1 MAEVLRFAYDK
12 EGDILDIALGPPR
25 RAISRE
31 IEDDVFVRL
40 DPKSKKVIG
49 FSILNFT
56 KWFKDLDDT
65 RPIPVTAQFSLA
77 RSPHA

>member
-1 MAEVLRFAYDK
+1 MAETLRFAYDK
-12 EGDILDIALGPPR
+12 QGDILDIAIGRPR

-31 IEDDVFVRL
+31 VEDDVFVRL

-56 KWFKDLDDT
+56 KRFKDLDDT
-65 RPIPVTAQFSLA
+65 QPIPVTASFSLS
-77 RSPHA
+77 RS

>member
-1 MAEVLRFAYDK
+1 MADTMRFAYDK
-12 EGDILDIALGPPR
+12 QGDILDIAIGRSR

-31 IEDDVFVRL
+31 IQDDVFVRL

-56 KWFKDLDDT
+56 KWCKDLDDA
-65 RPIPVTAQFSLA
+65 RPIPVTASFSLS
-77 RSPHA
+77 RS

>member
-1 MAEVLRFAYDK
+1 MAETLRFAYDR
-12 EGDILDIALGPPR
+12 EGDILDIALGRPR

-31 IEDDVFVRL
+31 IEDDVFVRI

-56 KWFKDLDDT
+56 KWFKDLDDS
-65 RPIPVTAQFSLA
+65 RPIPITAQFSLS
-77 RSPHA
+77 RS

>member
-1 MAEVLRFAYDK
+1 MAETLRFAYDRQA
-12 EGDILDIALGPPR
+12 DILDIALGRPR

-31 IEDDVFVRL
+31 IQDDLFVRL
-40 DPKSKKVIG
+40 DPKSKRVIG

-65 RPIPVTAQFSLA
+65 RPIPVTAQFSLS
-77 RSPHA
+77 R